1 MGGNYA
7 SHFFFLKQSASQIQV
22 DDSRQAELYFS
33 ISLCLHLNFQFIL
46 FDPKLQF
53 GLIWV
58 SQLSISL
65 SIPTISYVFF
75 FHQWTWSKQFKMK
88 RFLAIDHIWIYLKFI
103 FFEFIISFF
112 ETGKAYTTCSASSSH
127 FHNFLTCLSFSL

>member
-1 MGGNYA
+1 MWRGVKFLGGNYA

-103 FFEFIISFF
+103 FLNLLYPSLKLVKLIQLVPRVLVTFIIF
-112 ETGKAYTTCSASSSH
+112 
-127 FHNFLTCLSFSL
+127 